1 MKSPGANGDVPR
13 MALRITA
20 VDWDGTST
28 IGIVTGITPDGREVR
43 AAIGT
48 GTLPVIVEGL
58 AAGEVVEIV
67 VESWQVIED

>member
-1 MKSPGANGDVPR
+1 MKGSEMGDGVPR
-13 MALRITA
+13 IPLRLTS
-20 VDWDGTST
+20 VDWDGTSS
-28 IGIVTGITPDGREVR
+28 IGLVTGMTPDGREVR

-48 GTLPVIVEGL
+48 RTLPVIVDGL